1 MGHPKYIGAGTR
13 DMFSLSRV
21 AVEDRPLVEQSA
33 GHPFKGI
40 DSFFSSGSSGYVKM
54 KRTFEVTL
62 SKRMYFQNDFIFGK
76 GEKFRVSS
84 VLRGL

>member
-1 MGHPKYIGAGTR
+1 
-13 DMFSLSRV
+13 MFSLSRV
-21 AVEDRPLVEQSA
+21 AVEDCPLVEQSA
-33 GHPFKGI
+33 GHPFKEI